1 MGAIYQF
8 FQISQWLSRKQR
20 LPQSVKISQYR
31 AKNNYIQ
38 DCRGKFTVTK
48 AATKTLTLALQ
59 LLSILGLTALLS
71 SCQQT
76 QPETLVIDN
85 VRGYSFNSD
94 RQLFE
99 FTALAIRDG
108 RVLATGNADLADNYP
123 NATLR
128 NGNGKTML
136 PGLIDA
142 HGHISSLGYAL
153 LSIDVRGLQ
162 SAAEVAANV
171 AAYAAKNPNLSWI
184 KGRGWNQVLW
194 PGKQF
199 PNMADLDA
207 QISDRPVWLERIDG
221 HAGWANKKAMDLAG
235 ITRETVSPPGGEI
248 ILDQQGEPSGILIDN
263 AMRLVMDI
271 IPEPNTAE
279 IKLALDAVS
288 QHLLSLGITSA
299 HDAGVLS
306 SEHKVYRQ
314 LADNGEMQVRI
325 YGMYSSTEEDL
336 QQVLD
341 AGHSSDPRDMYS
353 VRSIKIYT
361 DGALGSRGAAMLEPY
376 SDRPGHRGLLLTSR
390 EELQRL
396 FKLAIN
402 ADFQIAIHAI
412 GDKGNRIGLDVL
424 EQAYESFGGRHLRHR
439 MEHSQVVALSDI
451 PRFKSLDVIPSMQPT
466 HATSDMNMAEDRIGP
481 ERLKGAY
488 AWQSFL
494 SQGSRVV
501 SGSDFPIE
509 LANAFHGIHAAV
521 TRQDKNNQPQAGWI
535 PEQAMSLED
544 TMRSFSIDAAWAA
557 HQENSLGSLTPGKW
571 ADFILLDQDIYQI
584 PAEDIWK
591 TQVLETWLAG
601 ELVYSRQP

>member
-1 MGAIYQF
+1 MTHA
-8 FQISQWLSRKQR
+8 
-20 LPQSVKISQYR
+20 R
-31 AKNNYIQ
+31 AKYQKI
-38 DCRGKFTVTK
+38 
-48 AATKTLTLALQ
+48 ALQ
-59 LLSILGLTALLS
+59 LLSISLLCGLLS
-71 SCQQT
+71 SCQQP
-76 QPETLVIDN
+76 QPETLIINN
-85 VRGYSFNSD
+85 VRGYSFDNE

-99 FTALAIRDG
+99 FSALAVREG
-108 RVLATGNADLADNYP
+108 RVLATGNTDLADQYP
-123 NATLR
+123 SATLR
-128 NGNGKTML
+128 DGNGKTML

-162 SAAEVAANV
+162 SAEQVAKNV
-171 AAYAAKNPNLSWI
+171 AAYGAKNPDLSWI
-184 KGRGWNQVLW
+184 QGRGWNQVLW

-207 QISDRPVWLERIDG
+207 EITDRPVWLERIDG
-221 HAGWANKKAMDLAG
+221 HAGWANKKAMELAG
-235 ITRETVSPPGGEI
+235 ITRDTVSPPGGEI
-248 ILDQQGEPSGILIDN
+248 IYDQQGEPSGILIDN
-263 AMRLVMDI
+263 AMRLMVDI
-271 IPEPNTAE
+271 IPAPNTAE

-325 YGMYSSTEEDL
+325 YGMYSSTEDDL

-341 AGHSSDPRDMYS
+341 AGHSSDSRDMYS

-376 SDRPGHRGLLLTSR
+376 SDRPDHRGLLLTSR

-412 GDKGNRIGLDVL
+412 GDQGNRIGLDVL

-466 HATSDMNMAEDRIGP
+466 HATSDMNMAEDRIGA

-494 SQGSRVV
+494 KQGSRVV

-521 TRQDKNNQPQAGWI
+521 TRQDKNNQPEAGWI
-535 PEQAMSLED
+535 PEEAMSLED

-557 HQENSLGSLTPGKW
+557 HQEDSLGSLTPGKW

-584 PAEDIWK
+584 PAQDIWK

-601 ELVYSRQP
+601 ELVYAKP

>member
-1 MGAIYQF
+1 LTHA
-8 FQISQWLSRKQR
+8 
-20 LPQSVKISQYR
+20 R
-31 AKNNYIQ
+31 AKYQKI
-38 DCRGKFTVTK
+38 
-48 AATKTLTLALQ
+48 ALQ
-59 LLSILGLTALLS
+59 LLSISLLCGLLS
-71 SCQQT
+71 SCQQP
-76 QPETLVIDN
+76 QPETLIINN
-85 VRGYSFNSD
+85 VRGYSFDNE

-99 FTALAIRDG
+99 FSALAVREG
-108 RVLATGNADLADNYP
+108 RVLATGNTDLADQYP
-123 NATLR
+123 SATLR
-128 NGNGKTML
+128 DGNGKTML

-162 SAAEVAANV
+162 SAEQVAKNV
-171 AAYAAKNPNLSWI
+171 AAYGAKNPDLSWI
-184 KGRGWNQVLW
+184 QGRGWNQVLW

-207 QISDRPVWLERIDG
+207 EITDRPVWLERIDG
-221 HAGWANKKAMDLAG
+221 HAGWANKKAMELAG
-235 ITRETVSPPGGEI
+235 ITRDTVSPPGGEI
-248 ILDQQGEPSGILIDN
+248 IYDQQGEPSGILIDN
-263 AMRLVMDI
+263 AMRLMVDI
-271 IPEPNTAE
+271 IPAPNTAE

-314 LADNGEMQVRI
+314 LADNGEMRVRI
-325 YGMYSSTEEDL
+325 YGMYSSTEDDL

-341 AGHSSDPRDMYS
+341 AGHSSDSRDMYS

-376 SDRPGHRGLLLTSR
+376 SDRPDHRGLLLTSR

-412 GDKGNRIGLDVL
+412 GDQGNRIGLDVL

-466 HATSDMNMAEDRIGP
+466 HATSDMNMAEDRIGA

-494 SQGSRVV
+494 KQGSRVV

-521 TRQDKNNQPQAGWI
+521 TRQDKNNQPEAGWI
-535 PEQAMSLED
+535 PEEAMSLED

-557 HQENSLGSLTPGKW
+557 HQEDSLGSLTPGKW

-584 PAEDIWK
+584 PARDIWK

-601 ELVYSRQP
+601 ELVYAKP

>member
-1 MGAIYQF
+1 MTHA
-8 FQISQWLSRKQR
+8 
-20 LPQSVKISQYR
+20 R
-31 AKNNYIQ
+31 AKYQKI
-38 DCRGKFTVTK
+38 
-48 AATKTLTLALQ
+48 ALQ
-59 LLSILGLTALLS
+59 LLSISLLCGLLS
-71 SCQQT
+71 SCQQP
-76 QPETLVIDN
+76 QPETLIINN
-85 VRGYSFNSD
+85 VRGYSFDNE

-99 FTALAIRDG
+99 FSALAVREG
-108 RVLATGNADLADNYP
+108 RVLATGNTDLADQYP
-123 NATLR
+123 SATLR
-128 NGNGKTML
+128 DGNGKTML

-162 SAAEVAANV
+162 SAEQVAKNV
-171 AAYAAKNPNLSWI
+171 AAYGAKNPDLSWI
-184 KGRGWNQVLW
+184 QGRGWNQVLW

-207 QISDRPVWLERIDG
+207 EITDRPVWLERIDG
-221 HAGWANKKAMDLAG
+221 HAGWANKKAMELAG
-235 ITRETVSPPGGEI
+235 ITRDTVSPPGGEI
-248 ILDQQGEPSGILIDN
+248 IYDQQGEPSGILIDN
-263 AMRLVMDI
+263 AMRLMVDI
-271 IPEPNTAE
+271 IPAPNTAE

-325 YGMYSSTEEDL
+325 YGMYSSTEDDL

-341 AGHSSDPRDMYS
+341 AGHSSDSRDMYS

-376 SDRPGHRGLLLTSR
+376 SDRPDHKGLLLTSR

-412 GDKGNRIGLDVL
+412 GDQGNRIGLDVL
-424 EQAYESFGGRHLRHR
+424 EQAYEGFGGRHLRHR

-466 HATSDMNMAEDRIGP
+466 HATSDMNMAEDRIGA

-494 SQGSRVV
+494 KQGSRVV

-521 TRQDKNNQPQAGWI
+521 TRQDKNNQPEAGWI
-535 PEQAMSLED
+535 PEEAMSLED

-557 HQENSLGSLTPGKW
+557 HQEDSLGSLTPGKW

-584 PAEDIWK
+584 PARDIWK
-591 TQVLETWLAG
+591 TRVLETWLAG
-601 ELVYSRQP
+601 ELVYAKP

>member
-1 MGAIYQF
+1 LINAIA
-8 FQISQWLSRKQR
+8 KAQR
-20 LPQSVKISQYR
+20 LL
-31 AKNNYIQ
+31 
-38 DCRGKFTVTK
+38 G
-48 AATKTLTLALQ
+48 
-59 LLSILGLTALLS
+59 ILGLSVLLS
-71 SCQQT
+71 SCQQP
-76 QPETLVIDN
+76 QPETLIIDN
-85 VRGYSFNSD
+85 VRGYSFDNN

-99 FTALAIRDG
+99 FTALAVRDG
-108 RVLATGNADLADNYP
+108 RVLATGNADLADSYP
-123 NATLR
+123 NAKVR
-128 NGNGKTML
+128 DGNGKTLL

-162 SAAEVAANV
+162 SAQQVAAKV
-171 AAYAAKNPNLSWI
+171 AAYADKNPQLSWI
-184 KGRGWNQVLW
+184 QGRGWNQVLW

-207 QISDRPVWLERIDG
+207 QIADRPVWLERIDG
-221 HAGWANKKAMDLAG
+221 HAGWANKKAMQLAG
-235 ITRETVSPPGGEI
+235 ITRDSVSPPGGEI
-248 ILDQQGEPSGILIDN
+248 IRDSQGEPSGVLIDN

-271 IPEPNTAE
+271 IPKPNSAE
-279 IKLALDAVS
+279 IKLALDTVS
-288 QHLLSLGITSA
+288 RHLLSLGITSA

-306 SEHKVYRQ
+306 PEHKVYRQ
-314 LADNGEMQVRI
+314 LADSGEMQVRI
-325 YGMYSSTEEDL
+325 YGMYSSTEQDL
-336 QQVLD
+336 QQVLA
-341 AGHSSDPRDMYS
+341 AGHSSDPSELYS
-353 VRSIKIYT
+353 MRSIKIYT

-396 FKLAIN
+396 YQQAIK

-412 GDKGNRIGLDVL
+412 GDEGNRIGLDVL
-424 EQAYESFGGRHLRHR
+424 EQTYAEFGGRHLRHR
-439 MEHSQVVALSDI
+439 IEHSQVVALSDI
-451 PRFKSLDVIPSMQPT
+451 PRFKHLDVIPSMQPT
-466 HATSDMNMAEDRIGP
+466 HATSDMNMAEDRIGA

-488 AWQSFL
+488 AWRSFL
-494 SQGSRVV
+494 KQGSRVV

-521 TRQDKNNQPQAGWI
+521 TRQDRNNQPEAGWI

-557 HQENSLGSLTPGKW
+557 HQENSLGGLTPGKW

-584 PAEDIWK
+584 PAQDIWK

-601 ELVYSRQP
+601 ELVYIKQ

>member
-1 MGAIYQF
+1 MT
-8 FQISQWLSRKQR
+8 
-20 LPQSVKISQYR
+20 
-31 AKNNYIQ
+31 N
-38 DCRGKFTVTK
+38 
-48 AATKTLTLALQ
+48 ATQKVLQ
-59 LLSILGLTALLS
+59 LSLKLFSIAGLCLLLS
-71 SCQQT
+71 SCQQS
-76 QPETLVIDN
+76 QPETLIINN
-85 VRGYSFNSD
+85 VRGYSFDND

-99 FTALAIRDG
+99 FSALAVRDG
-108 RVLATGNADLADNYP
+108 RVLTTGDASLASQYP

-128 NGNGKTML
+128 DGEGKTLL

-142 HGHISSLGYAL
+142 HGHVSSLGYAL

-162 SAAEVAANV
+162 SAQEVAANV
-171 AAYAAKNPNLSWI
+171 ATYAANNPNLSWI
-184 KGRGWNQVLW
+184 QGRGWNQVLW

-199 PNMADLDA
+199 PNSADLDA
-207 QISDRPVWLERIDG
+207 EISDRPVWLERIDG
-221 HAGWANKKAMDLAG
+221 HAGWANKKAMELAG
-235 ITRETVSPPGGEI
+235 ITRDTLSPPGGEI

-306 SEHKVYRQ
+306 NEHKVYRQ
-314 LADNGEMQVRI
+314 LADSGDMQMRI
-325 YGMYSSTEEDL
+325 YGMYSSTEKDL
-336 QQVLD
+336 EQVLA
-341 AGHSSDPRDMYS
+341 AGHSTDPRDMYS

-376 SDRPGHRGLLLTSR
+376 SDRPDHSGLLLTSR
-390 EELQRL
+390 DELRRL

-402 ADFQIAIHAI
+402 AEFQIAIHAI
-412 GDKGNRIGLDVL
+412 GDKGNRIGLDEL
-424 EQAYESFGGRHLRHR
+424 EQAYTSYGGRHLRHR

-451 PRFKSLDVIPSMQPT
+451 PRFKQLDVIPSMQPT
-466 HATSDMNMAEDRIGP
+466 HATSDMNMAEDRIGA

-488 AWQSFL
+488 AWQSFVK
-494 SQGSRVV
+494 QGSRVV

-521 TRQDKNNQPQAGWI
+521 TRQDKNNQPEAGWI
-535 PEQAMSLED
+535 PEEAMSLED

-557 HQENSLGSLTPGKW
+557 YQEDSLGSLTPGKW
-571 ADFILLDQDIYQI
+571 ADFIIIDRDIYKM
-584 PAEDIWK
+584 PAQDIWK

-601 ELVYSRQP
+601 ELAYSRQP

>member
-1 MGAIYQF
+1 MTHA
-8 FQISQWLSRKQR
+8 
-20 LPQSVKISQYR
+20 R
-31 AKNNYIQ
+31 AKYQKI
-38 DCRGKFTVTK
+38 
-48 AATKTLTLALQ
+48 ALQ
-59 LLSILGLTALLS
+59 LLSISLLCGLLS
-71 SCQQT
+71 SCQQP
-76 QPETLVIDN
+76 QPETLIINN
-85 VRGYSFNSD
+85 VRGYSFDNE

-99 FTALAIRDG
+99 FSALAVREG
-108 RVLATGNADLADNYP
+108 RVLATGNTDLADQYP
-123 NATLR
+123 SATLR
-128 NGNGKTML
+128 DGNGKTML

-162 SAAEVAANV
+162 SAEQVAKNV
-171 AAYAAKNPNLSWI
+171 AAYGAKNPDLSWI
-184 KGRGWNQVLW
+184 QGRGWNQVLW

-207 QISDRPVWLERIDG
+207 EITDRPVWLERIDG
-221 HAGWANKKAMDLAG
+221 HAGWANKKAMELAG
-235 ITRETVSPPGGEI
+235 ITRDTVSPPGGEI
-248 ILDQQGEPSGILIDN
+248 IYDQQGEPSGILIDN
-263 AMRLVMDI
+263 AMRLIIDI
-271 IPEPNTAE
+271 IPAPNTAE

-325 YGMYSSTEEDL
+325 YGMYSSTEDDL
-336 QQVLD
+336 QQVLN
-341 AGHSSDPRDMYS
+341 AGHSSDSRDMYS

-376 SDRPGHRGLLLTSR
+376 SDRPDHRGLLLTSR

-412 GDKGNRIGLDVL
+412 GDQGNRIGLDVL

-466 HATSDMNMAEDRIGP
+466 HATSDMNMAEDRIGA

-494 SQGSRVV
+494 KQGSRVV

-521 TRQDKNNQPQAGWI
+521 TRQDKNNQPEAGWI
-535 PEQAMSLED
+535 LEEAMSLED

-557 HQENSLGSLTPGKW
+557 HQEDSLGSLTPGKW

-584 PAEDIWK
+584 PARDIWK

-601 ELVYSRQP
+601 ELVYAKP

>member
-1 MGAIYQF
+1 MTHA
-8 FQISQWLSRKQR
+8 
-20 LPQSVKISQYR
+20 R
-31 AKNNYIQ
+31 AKYQKI
-38 DCRGKFTVTK
+38 
-48 AATKTLTLALQ
+48 ALQ
-59 LLSILGLTALLS
+59 LLSISLLCGLLS
-71 SCQQT
+71 SCQQP
-76 QPETLVIDN
+76 QPETLIINN
-85 VRGYSFNSD
+85 VRGYSFDNE

-99 FTALAIRDG
+99 FSALAVREG
-108 RVLATGNADLADNYP
+108 RVLATGNTDLADQYP
-123 NATLR
+123 SATLR
-128 NGNGKTML
+128 DGNGKTML

-162 SAAEVAANV
+162 SAEQVAKNV
-171 AAYAAKNPNLSWI
+171 AAYGAKNPDLSWI
-184 KGRGWNQVLW
+184 QGRGWNQVLW

-207 QISDRPVWLERIDG
+207 EITDRPVWLERIDG
-221 HAGWANKKAMDLAG
+221 HAGWANKKAMELAG
-235 ITRETVSPPGGEI
+235 ITRDTVSPPGGEI
-248 ILDQQGEPSGILIDN
+248 IYDQQGEPSGILIDN
-263 AMRLVMDI
+263 AMRLMVDI
-271 IPEPNTAE
+271 IPAPNTAE

-325 YGMYSSTEEDL
+325 YGMYSSTEDDL

-341 AGHSSDPRDMYS
+341 AGHSSDSRDMYS

-376 SDRPGHRGLLLTSR
+376 SDRPDHRGLLLTSR

-412 GDKGNRIGLDVL
+412 GDQGNRIGLDVL

-466 HATSDMNMAEDRIGP
+466 HATSDMNMAEDRIGA

-494 SQGSRVV
+494 KQGSRVV

-521 TRQDKNNQPQAGWI
+521 TRQDKNNQPEAGWI
-535 PEQAMSLED
+535 LEEAMSLED
-544 TMRSFSIDAAWAA
+544 AMRSFSIDAAWAA
-557 HQENSLGSLTPGKW
+557 HQEDSLGSLTPGKW

-584 PAEDIWK
+584 PARDIWK

-601 ELVYSRQP
+601 ELVYAKP

>member
-1 MGAIYQF
+1 MINM
-8 FQISQWLSRKQR
+8 
-20 LPQSVKISQYR
+20 R
-31 AKNNYIQ
+31 AK
-38 DCRGKFTVTK
+38 
-48 AATKTLTLALQ
+48 
-59 LLSILGLTALLS
+59 SLGLTLNLLAIFSLWALLS
-71 SCQQT
+71 SCQKT
-76 QPETLVIDN
+76 QPETLIVEN
-85 VRGYSFNSD
+85 VRGYSFDDN

-99 FTALAIRDG
+99 FSALAVRDG
-108 RVLATGNADLADNYP
+108 LVLATGNADLVERYP
-123 NATLR
+123 DATRR
-128 NGNGKTML
+128 NGNGKTLL

-153 LSIDVRGLQ
+153 LSIDVRGQQ
-162 SAAEVAANV
+162 SAAEVAASV
-171 AAYAAKNPNLSWI
+171 GAYAAKNPDLSWI

-199 PNMADLDA
+199 PHSNDLDA
-207 QISDRPVWLERIDG
+207 VISDRPVWLERIDG
-221 HAGWANKKAMDLAG
+221 HAGWANKKAMALAG
-235 ITRETVSPPGGEI
+235 ITRDTISPPGGEI
-248 ILDQQGEPSGILIDN
+248 IRDQQGEPSGILIDN
-263 AMRLVMDI
+263 AMRLVMDV
-271 IPEPNTAE
+271 IPETNPAE

-306 SEHKVYRQ
+306 REHKVYRQ
-314 LADNGEMQVRI
+314 LADSGEMPVRI
-325 YGMYSSTEEDL
+325 YGMYASTEDDL
-336 QQVLD
+336 EQVLA
-341 AGHSSDPRDMYS
+341 AGHSSDPRDMYT

-390 EELQRL
+390 EQLQTL
-396 FKLAIN
+396 FRLAIN
-402 ADFQIAIHAI
+402 AEFQIAIHAI
-412 GDKGNRIGLDVL
+412 GDEGNRIGLDVL
-424 EQAYESFGGRHLRHR
+424 EQAYEGFGGRHLRHR

-451 PRFKSLDVIPSMQPT
+451 PRFKQLDVIPSMQPT
-466 HATSDMNMAEDRIGP
+466 HATSDMNMAEDRIGA

-494 SQGSRVV
+494 KQGSRVV

-521 TRQDKNNQPQAGWI
+521 TRQDRNNQPEMGWI

-557 HQENSLGSLTPGKW
+557 HQESRLGSLTPGKW

-584 PAEDIWK
+584 PAQDIWR

-601 ELVYSRQP
+601 ELVYVKP

>member
-1 MGAIYQF
+1 MTHA
-8 FQISQWLSRKQR
+8 
-20 LPQSVKISQYR
+20 R
-31 AKNNYIQ
+31 AKYQKI
-38 DCRGKFTVTK
+38 
-48 AATKTLTLALQ
+48 ALQ
-59 LLSILGLTALLS
+59 LLSISLLCGLLS
-71 SCQQT
+71 SCQQP
-76 QPETLVIDN
+76 QPETLIINN
-85 VRGYSFNSD
+85 VRGYSFDNE

-99 FTALAIRDG
+99 FSALAVREG
-108 RVLATGNADLADNYP
+108 RVLATGNTDLADQYP
-123 NATLR
+123 SATLR
-128 NGNGKTML
+128 DGNGKTML

-162 SAAEVAANV
+162 SAEQVAKNV
-171 AAYAAKNPNLSWI
+171 AAYGAKNPDLSWI
-184 KGRGWNQVLW
+184 QGRGWNQVLW

-207 QISDRPVWLERIDG
+207 EITDRPVWLERIDG
-221 HAGWANKKAMDLAG
+221 HAGWANKKAMELAG
-235 ITRETVSPPGGEI
+235 ITRDTVSPPGGEI
-248 ILDQQGEPSGILIDN
+248 IYDQQGEPSGILIDN
-263 AMRLVMDI
+263 AMRLMVDI
-271 IPEPNTAE
+271 IPAPNTAE

-325 YGMYSSTEEDL
+325 YGMYSSTEDDL
-336 QQVLD
+336 QQVLN
-341 AGHSSDPRDMYS
+341 AGHSSDSRDMYS

-376 SDRPGHRGLLLTSR
+376 SDRPDHRGLLLTSR

-412 GDKGNRIGLDVL
+412 GDQGNRIGLDVL

-466 HATSDMNMAEDRIGP
+466 HATSDMNMAEDRIGA

-494 SQGSRVV
+494 KQGSRVV

-521 TRQDKNNQPQAGWI
+521 TRQDKNNQPEAGWI
-535 PEQAMSLED
+535 PEEAMSLED

-557 HQENSLGSLTPGKW
+557 HQEDSLGSLTPGKW

-584 PAEDIWK
+584 PARDIWK

-601 ELVYSRQP
+601 ELVYAKP

>member
-1 MGAIYQF
+1 MINAIA
-8 FQISQWLSRKQR
+8 KAQR
-20 LPQSVKISQYR
+20 LL
-31 AKNNYIQ
+31 
-38 DCRGKFTVTK
+38 G
-48 AATKTLTLALQ
+48 
-59 LLSILGLTALLS
+59 ILGLSVLLS
-71 SCQQT
+71 SCQQP
-76 QPETLVIDN
+76 QPETLIIDN
-85 VRGYSFNSD
+85 VRGYSFDNN

-99 FTALAIRDG
+99 FTALAVRDG
-108 RVLATGNADLADNYP
+108 RVLATGNADLADSYP
-123 NATLR
+123 NAKVR
-128 NGNGKTML
+128 DGNGKTLL

-162 SAAEVAANV
+162 SAQQVAAKV
-171 AAYAAKNPNLSWI
+171 AAYADKNPQLSWI
-184 KGRGWNQVLW
+184 QGRGWNQVLW

-207 QISDRPVWLERIDG
+207 QIADRPVWLERIDG
-221 HAGWANKKAMDLAG
+221 HAGWANKKAMQLAG
-235 ITRETVSPPGGEI
+235 ITRDSVSPPGGEI
-248 ILDQQGEPSGILIDN
+248 IRDSQGEPSGVLIDN

-271 IPEPNTAE
+271 IPKPNSAE
-279 IKLALDAVS
+279 IKLALDTVS
-288 QHLLSLGITSA
+288 RHLLSLGITSA

-306 SEHKVYRQ
+306 PEHKVYRQ
-314 LADNGEMQVRI
+314 LADSGDMQVRI
-325 YGMYSSTEEDL
+325 YGMYSSTEQDL
-336 QQVLD
+336 QQVLA
-341 AGHSSDPRDMYS
+341 AGHSSDPSELYS
-353 VRSIKIYT
+353 MRSIKIYT

-396 FKLAIN
+396 YQQAIK

-412 GDKGNRIGLDVL
+412 GDEGNRIGLDVL
-424 EQAYESFGGRHLRHR
+424 EQTYAEFGGRHLRHR
-439 MEHSQVVALSDI
+439 IEHSQVVALSDI
-451 PRFKSLDVIPSMQPT
+451 PRFKHLDVIPSMQPT
-466 HATSDMNMAEDRIGP
+466 HATSDMNMAEDRIGA

-488 AWQSFL
+488 AWRSFL
-494 SQGSRVV
+494 KQGSRVV

-521 TRQDKNNQPQAGWI
+521 TRQDRNNQPEAGWI

-557 HQENSLGSLTPGKW
+557 HQENSLGGLTPGKW

-584 PAEDIWK
+584 PAQDIWK

-601 ELVYSRQP
+601 ELVYIKQ

>member
-1 MGAIYQF
+1 LINAIA
-8 FQISQWLSRKQR
+8 KAQR
-20 LPQSVKISQYR
+20 LL
-31 AKNNYIQ
+31 
-38 DCRGKFTVTK
+38 G
-48 AATKTLTLALQ
+48 
-59 LLSILGLTALLS
+59 ILGLSVLLS
-71 SCQQT
+71 SCQQP
-76 QPETLVIDN
+76 QPETLIIDN
-85 VRGYSFNSD
+85 VRGYSFDNN

-99 FTALAIRDG
+99 FTALAVRDG
-108 RVLATGNADLADNYP
+108 RVLATGNADLADSYP
-123 NATLR
+123 NAKVR
-128 NGNGKTML
+128 DGNGKTLL

-162 SAAEVAANV
+162 SAQQVAAKV
-171 AAYAAKNPNLSWI
+171 AAYADKNPQLSWI
-184 KGRGWNQVLW
+184 QGRGWNQVLW

-207 QISDRPVWLERIDG
+207 QIADRPVWLERIDG
-221 HAGWANKKAMDLAG
+221 HAGWANKKAMQLAG
-235 ITRETVSPPGGEI
+235 ITRDSVSPPGGEI
-248 ILDQQGEPSGILIDN
+248 IRDSQGEPSGVLIDN

-271 IPEPNTAE
+271 IPKPNSAE
-279 IKLALDAVS
+279 IKLALDTVS
-288 QHLLSLGITSA
+288 RHLLSLGITSA

-306 SEHKVYRQ
+306 PEHKVYRQ
-314 LADNGEMQVRI
+314 LADSGDMQVRI
-325 YGMYSSTEEDL
+325 YGMYSSTEQDL
-336 QQVLD
+336 QQVLA
-341 AGHSSDPRDMYS
+341 AGHSSDPSELYS
-353 VRSIKIYT
+353 MRSIKIYT

-396 FKLAIN
+396 YQQAIK

-412 GDKGNRIGLDVL
+412 GDEGNRIGLDVL
-424 EQAYESFGGRHLRHR
+424 EQTYAEFGGRHLRHR
-439 MEHSQVVALSDI
+439 IEHSQVVALSDI
-451 PRFKSLDVIPSMQPT
+451 PRFKHLDVIPSMQPT
-466 HATSDMNMAEDRIGP
+466 HATSDMNMAEDRIGA

-494 SQGSRVV
+494 KQGSRVV

-521 TRQDKNNQPQAGWI
+521 TRQDRNNQPEAGWI

-557 HQENSLGSLTPGKW
+557 HQENSLGGLTPGKW

-584 PAEDIWK
+584 PAQDIWK

-601 ELVYSRQP
+601 ELVYIKQ

>member
-1 MGAIYQF
+1 MTHA
-8 FQISQWLSRKQR
+8 
-20 LPQSVKISQYR
+20 R
-31 AKNNYIQ
+31 AKYQKI
-38 DCRGKFTVTK
+38 
-48 AATKTLTLALQ
+48 ALQ
-59 LLSILGLTALLS
+59 LLSISLLCGLLS
-71 SCQQT
+71 SCQQP
-76 QPETLVIDN
+76 QPETLIINN
-85 VRGYSFNSD
+85 VRGYSFDNE

-99 FTALAIRDG
+99 FSALAVREG
-108 RVLATGNADLADNYP
+108 RVLATGNTDLADQYP
-123 NATLR
+123 SATLR
-128 NGNGKTML
+128 DGNGKTML

-162 SAAEVAANV
+162 SAEQVAKNV
-171 AAYAAKNPNLSWI
+171 AAYGAKNPDLSWI
-184 KGRGWNQVLW
+184 QGRGWNQVLW

-207 QISDRPVWLERIDG
+207 EITDRPVWLERIDG
-221 HAGWANKKAMDLAG
+221 HAGWANKKAMELAG
-235 ITRETVSPPGGEI
+235 ITRDTVSPPGGEI
-248 ILDQQGEPSGILIDN
+248 IYDQQGEPSGILIDN
-263 AMRLVMDI
+263 AMRLMVDI
-271 IPEPNTAE
+271 IPAPNTAE

-314 LADNGEMQVRI
+314 LADNGEMRVRI
-325 YGMYSSTEEDL
+325 YGMYSSTEDDL

-341 AGHSSDPRDMYS
+341 AGHSSDSRDMYS

-376 SDRPGHRGLLLTSR
+376 SDRPDHRGLLLTSR

-412 GDKGNRIGLDVL
+412 GDQGNRIGLDVL
-424 EQAYESFGGRHLRHR
+424 EQAYEGFGGRHLRHR

-466 HATSDMNMAEDRIGP
+466 HATSDMNMAEDRIGA

-494 SQGSRVV
+494 KQGSRVV

-521 TRQDKNNQPQAGWI
+521 TRQDKNNQPEAGWI
-535 PEQAMSLED
+535 PEEAMSLED

-557 HQENSLGSLTPGKW
+557 HQEDSLGSLTPGKW

-584 PAEDIWK
+584 PAQDIWK

-601 ELVYSRQP
+601 ELVYAKP

>member
-1 MGAIYQF
+1 M
-8 FQISQWLSRKQR
+8 
-20 LPQSVKISQYR
+20 
-31 AKNNYIQ
+31 
-38 DCRGKFTVTK
+38 TK

-162 SAAEVAANV
+162 SAADVAANV

-199 PNMADLDA
+199 PNMADLDE

-402 ADFQIAIHAI
+402 AEFQIAIHAI

-466 HATSDMNMAEDRIGP
+466 HATSDMNMAEDRIGS

-601 ELVYSRQP
+601 ELVYSREP

>member
-1 MGAIYQF
+1 M
-8 FQISQWLSRKQR
+8 
-20 LPQSVKISQYR
+20 
-31 AKNNYIQ
+31 
-38 DCRGKFTVTK
+38 TK

-162 SAAEVAANV
+162 SAADVAANV

-402 ADFQIAIHAI
+402 AEFQIAIHAI

>member
-1 MGAIYQF
+1 MTHA
-8 FQISQWLSRKQR
+8 
-20 LPQSVKISQYR
+20 R
-31 AKNNYIQ
+31 AKYQKI
-38 DCRGKFTVTK
+38 
-48 AATKTLTLALQ
+48 ALQ
-59 LLSILGLTALLS
+59 LLSISLLCGLLS
-71 SCQQT
+71 SCQQP
-76 QPETLVIDN
+76 QPETLIINN
-85 VRGYSFNSD
+85 VRGYSFDNE

-99 FTALAIRDG
+99 FSALAVREG
-108 RVLATGNADLADNYP
+108 RVLATGNTDLADQYP
-123 NATLR
+123 SATLR
-128 NGNGKTML
+128 DGNGKTML

-162 SAAEVAANV
+162 SAAQVAKNV
-171 AAYAAKNPNLSWI
+171 AAYGAKNPDLSWI
-184 KGRGWNQVLW
+184 QGRGWNQVLW

-207 QISDRPVWLERIDG
+207 EITDRPVWLERIDG
-221 HAGWANKKAMDLAG
+221 HAGWANKKAMELAG
-235 ITRETVSPPGGEI
+235 ITRDTVSPPGGEI
-248 ILDQQGEPSGILIDN
+248 IYDQQGEPSGILIDN
-263 AMRLVMDI
+263 AMRLIIDI
-271 IPEPNTAE
+271 IPAPNTAE

-325 YGMYSSTEEDL
+325 YGMYSSTEDDL
-336 QQVLD
+336 QQVLN
-341 AGHSSDPRDMYS
+341 AGHSSDSRDMYS

-376 SDRPGHRGLLLTSR
+376 SDRPDHRGLLLTSR

-412 GDKGNRIGLDVL
+412 GDQGNRIGLDVL

-466 HATSDMNMAEDRIGP
+466 HATSDMNMAEDRIGA

-494 SQGSRVV
+494 KQGSRVV

-521 TRQDKNNQPQAGWI
+521 TRQDKNNQPEAGWI
-535 PEQAMSLED
+535 PEEAMSLED

-557 HQENSLGSLTPGKW
+557 HQEDSLGSLTPGKW

-584 PAEDIWK
+584 PARDIWK

-601 ELVYSRQP
+601 ELVYAKP

>member
-1 MGAIYQF
+1 M
-8 FQISQWLSRKQR
+8 
-20 LPQSVKISQYR
+20 
-31 AKNNYIQ
+31 
-38 DCRGKFTVTK
+38 TK

-128 NGNGKTML
+128 KGNGKTML

-162 SAAEVAANV
+162 SAADVAANV

-402 ADFQIAIHAI
+402 AEFQIAIHAI

-601 ELVYSRQP
+601 ELVYSREP

>member
-1 MGAIYQF
+1 M
-8 FQISQWLSRKQR
+8 
-20 LPQSVKISQYR
+20 
-31 AKNNYIQ
+31 
-38 DCRGKFTVTK
+38 TK
-48 AATKTLTLALQ
+48 AATKTLTLALR

-76 QPETLVIDN
+76 RPETLVIDN

-299 HDAGVLS
+299 HDQTCFQNL
-306 SEHKVYRQ
+306 
-314 LADNGEMQVRI
+314 
-325 YGMYSSTEEDL
+325 
-336 QQVLD
+336 
-341 AGHSSDPRDMYS
+341 
-353 VRSIKIYT
+353 
-361 DGALGSRGAAMLEPY
+361 
-376 SDRPGHRGLLLTSR
+376 RP
-390 EELQRL
+390 
-396 FKLAIN
+396 
-402 ADFQIAIHAI
+402 
-412 GDKGNRIGLDVL
+412 
-424 EQAYESFGGRHLRHR
+424 
-439 MEHSQVVALSDI
+439 
-451 PRFKSLDVIPSMQPT
+451 
-466 HATSDMNMAEDRIGP
+466 
-481 ERLKGAY
+481 
-488 AWQSFL
+488 
-494 SQGSRVV
+494 
-501 SGSDFPIE
+501 
-509 LANAFHGIHAAV
+509 
-521 TRQDKNNQPQAGWI
+521 WI
-535 PEQAMSLED
+535 
-544 TMRSFSIDAAWAA
+544 FY
-557 HQENSLGSLTPGKW
+557 
-571 ADFILLDQDIYQI
+571 F
-584 PAEDIWK
+584 
-591 TQVLETWLAG
+591 
-601 ELVYSRQP
+601 

>member
-1 MGAIYQF
+1 M
-8 FQISQWLSRKQR
+8 
-20 LPQSVKISQYR
+20 
-31 AKNNYIQ
+31 
-38 DCRGKFTVTK
+38 TK

>member
-1 MGAIYQF
+1 M
-8 FQISQWLSRKQR
+8 
-20 LPQSVKISQYR
+20 
-31 AKNNYIQ
+31 
-38 DCRGKFTVTK
+38 TK

-85 VRGYSFNSD
+85 MRGYSFNSD

-162 SAAEVAANV
+162 SAADVAANV

-402 ADFQIAIHAI
+402 AEFQIAIHAI

>member
-1 MGAIYQF
+1 MTHA
-8 FQISQWLSRKQR
+8 
-20 LPQSVKISQYR
+20 R
-31 AKNNYIQ
+31 AKYQKI
-38 DCRGKFTVTK
+38 
-48 AATKTLTLALQ
+48 ALQ
-59 LLSILGLTALLS
+59 LLSISLLCGLLS
-71 SCQQT
+71 SCQQP
-76 QPETLVIDN
+76 QPETLIINN
-85 VRGYSFNSD
+85 VRGYSFDNE

-99 FTALAIRDG
+99 FSALAVREG
-108 RVLATGNADLADNYP
+108 RVLATGNTDLADQYP
-123 NATLR
+123 SATLR
-128 NGNGKTML
+128 DGNGKTML

-162 SAAEVAANV
+162 SAEQVAKNV
-171 AAYAAKNPNLSWI
+171 AAYGAKNPDLSWI
-184 KGRGWNQVLW
+184 QGRGWNQVLW

-207 QISDRPVWLERIDG
+207 EITDRPVWLERIDG
-221 HAGWANKKAMDLAG
+221 HAGWANKKAMELAG
-235 ITRETVSPPGGEI
+235 ITRDTVSPPGGEI
-248 ILDQQGEPSGILIDN
+248 IYDQQGEPSGILIDN
-263 AMRLVMDI
+263 AMRLMVDI
-271 IPEPNTAE
+271 IPAPNTAE

-325 YGMYSSTEEDL
+325 YGMYSSTEDDL

-341 AGHSSDPRDMYS
+341 AGHSSDSRDMYS

-376 SDRPGHRGLLLTSR
+376 SDRPDHRGLLLTSR

-412 GDKGNRIGLDVL
+412 GDQGNRIGLDVL

-466 HATSDMNMAEDRIGP
+466 HATSDMNMAEDRIGA

-494 SQGSRVV
+494 KQGSRVV

-521 TRQDKNNQPQAGWI
+521 TRQDKNNQPEAGWI
-535 PEQAMSLED
+535 PEEAMSLED

-557 HQENSLGSLTPGKW
+557 HQEDSLGSLTPGKW

-584 PAEDIWK
+584 PARDIWK
-591 TQVLETWLAG
+591 TRVLETWLAG
-601 ELVYSRQP
+601 ELVYAKP